1 MITLIIAAIIVILLF
16 YYLIIRGNIWP
27 LLMVAF
33 CVYGGR
39 LIILSAFPLTHK
51 TILNFASYNISYATF
66 IAVIIAILGVG
77 IIMEK
82 N

>member
-1 MITLIIAAIIVILLF
+1 
-16 YYLIIRGNIWP
+16 
-27 LLMVAF
+27 MVAF